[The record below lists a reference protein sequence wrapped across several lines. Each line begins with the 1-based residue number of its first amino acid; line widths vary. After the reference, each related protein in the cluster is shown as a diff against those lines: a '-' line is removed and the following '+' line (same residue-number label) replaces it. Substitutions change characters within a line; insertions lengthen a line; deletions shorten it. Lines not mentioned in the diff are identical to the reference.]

1 MGTGPRGEPAVDAKD
16 MAAMLE
22 EAGVEPTAVRLAVGQ
37 VLAGGERALPAGDI
51 LRKVREAMPVNKVTL
66 YRILDLFVRQG
77 LASRHSSGD
86 RAFRY
91 CLGPRFSGRA
101 HGHAYCLRCGRMEC
115 LPATRDLVDIVALGR
130 SLDMDVIGVEVRID
144 GICAA
149 CRRAAGEGDEGGAV
163 EDGTVVD
170 AAPGK
175 N

>member
-1 MGTGPRGEPAVDAKD
+1 MDGKN

-22 EAGVEPTAVRLAVGQ
+22 EAGVEPTAVRLAVAR
-37 VLAGGERALPAGDI
+37 VLAGGEHALPAGDI

-115 LPATRDLVDIVALGR
+115 LPATGDLVDITALGR
-130 SLDMDVIGVEVRID
+130 SLAMDVIGVEVRID

-149 CRRAAGEGDEGGAV
+149 CRRVAGAGGEGVAA
-163 EDGTVVD
+163 EDGAVVD
-170 AAPGK
+170 AVPGK

>member
-1 MGTGPRGEPAVDAKD
+1 MDGKD

-22 EAGVEPTAVRLAVGQ
+22 EAGVEPTAVRLAVTH
-37 VLAGGERALPAGDI
+37 VLADGERALPAGDI
-51 LRKVREAMPVNKVTL
+51 LRKVRETMPVNKVTL

-101 HGHAYCLRCGRMEC
+101 HGHAYCLRCGRMAC
-115 LPATRDLVDIVALGR
+115 LPATRDLVDVAALGR
-130 SLDMDVIGVEVRID
+130 SLDMDVVGVEVRID
-144 GICAA
+144 GVCAA
-149 CRRAAGEGDEGGAV
+149 CRLAAEKGGTGGAV
-163 EDGTVVD
+163 EDGAVVD
-170 AAPGK
+170 DAPGK